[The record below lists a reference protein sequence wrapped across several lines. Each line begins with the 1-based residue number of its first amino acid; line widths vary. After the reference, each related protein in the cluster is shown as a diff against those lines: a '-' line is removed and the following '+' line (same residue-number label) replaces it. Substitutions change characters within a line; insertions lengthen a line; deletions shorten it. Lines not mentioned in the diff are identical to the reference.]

1 MVGKRNGREA
11 VILTLL
17 EKKTQHY
24 LAIRIPGKT
33 SDAVNAAMQKLREE
47 FGKSFFSQIFKTI
60 TVDNGPEFA
69 DSAQT
74 EQFGTKVYFAHPYT
88 SWERAQNERGNGML
102 RRYVPKGV
110 SIENFSDEEILWAAD
125 ALNSLPRRN
134 LGYCT
139 PEGLRPSHTL
149 CKPRR
154 RCIIEAPHRRFY
166 CENII

>member
-1 MVGKRNGREA
+1 MVGKRNGKEA

-33 SDAVNAAMQKLREE
+33 SEAVNVAMQKLREG
-47 FGKSFFSQIFKTI
+47 FGESFFSPIFKTI

-69 DSAQT
+69 DFSQT

-88 SWERAQNERGNGML
+88 SWERAQNERENGML
-102 RRYVPKGV
+102 RRYIPKGV

-139 PEGLRPSHTL
+139 PEELF
-149 CKPRR
+149 
-154 RCIIEAPHRRFY
+154 EAFLDIVY
-166 CENII
+166 AA